1 MIIGTQDTPSQPQ
14 VAQVSPQD
22 IIFDVNAQDFEQR
35 VMAASMQTPVIVD
48 FWAPW
53 CAPCKQLM
61 PVLEKVVMAA
71 GGQVL
76 MAKVNLDDNPELA
89 QALRVQSVPMV
100 FGFFQGQPIDAFSG
114 VQPESKIR
122 EFVGKLVAAAKGA
135 QPDALDIDAALKG
148 AAQALNE
155 NDASTAHAIYSQI
168 LQQDALN
175 VAAYVGLVRCF
186 IAAGQL
192 EQAVAM
198 VDNAPEEISKASVFA
213 QARSALELAQIV
225 PDASLDD
232 LTAKITTDKDDHQA
246 RIDFAQG
253 LFAAGEKEAA
263 TDALL
268 ASIAIDREWNEGAAR
283 KELLKLFEAI
293 GHGDPLTLAARRKLS
308 SILFS

>member
-135 QPDALDIDAALKG
+135 QPDAIDIDAALKG

-232 LTAKITTDKDDHQA
+232 LAAKITTDKDDHQA
-246 RIDFAQG
+246 RIDLAQG

>member
-1 MIIGTQDTPSQPQ
+1 MIIGENTPPQPQ
-14 VAQVSPQD
+14 ETQPSPQD
-22 IIFDVNAQDFEQR
+22 IIFDVSAQDFEQR
-35 VMAASMQTPVIVD
+35 VMAASMQVPVIVD

-53 CAPCKQLM
+53 CGPCKQLM

-135 QPDALDIDAALKG
+135 EPDALDIDAALEG
-148 AAQALNE
+148 AAKALNE
-155 NDASTAHAIYSQI
+155 NDVSTAHAIYSQI

-186 IAAGQL
+186 IAAGQID
-192 EQAVAM
+192 QAVAM

-213 QARSALELAQIV
+213 QARTALELAQIV
-225 PDASLDD
+225 PDSSLDD
-232 LTAKITTDKDDHQA
+232 LAAKITKNKDDHQA
-246 RIDFAQG
+246 RIDLAQG

-268 ASIAIDREWNEGAAR
+268 ESITIDREWNEGAAR

>member
-1 MIIGTQDTPSQPQ
+1 MIIGEQGLPPEQSQ
-14 VAQVSPQD
+14 QVSPQD

-35 VMAASMQTPVIVD
+35 VMAASMQVPVIVD

-122 EFVGKLVAAAKGA
+122 EFVGKLVATAKGA
-135 QPDALDIDAALKG
+135 QPDALDIDAALEG
-148 AAQALNE
+148 AAKALNE

-186 IAAGQL
+186 IAAGQVD
-192 EQAVAM
+192 QAVAM
-198 VDNAPEEISKASVFA
+198 VDNAPEEISKASIFA

-225 PDASLDD
+225 PDSSLDD
-232 LTAKITTDKDDHQA
+232 LAAKITTDQNDHQA
-246 RIDFAQG
+246 RIDLAQG

-268 ASIAIDREWNEGAAR
+268 ESIAIDREWSDGAAR

-293 GHGDPLTLAARRKLS
+293 GHADPLTLTARRKLS

>member
-1 MIIGTQDTPSQPQ
+1 MIIGEQGLPPEQSQ
-14 VAQVSPQD
+14 QVSPQD

-35 VMAASMQTPVIVD
+35 VMAASMQVPVIVD

-53 CAPCKQLM
+53 CGPCKQLM
-61 PVLEKVVMAA
+61 PVLEKVVTAA

-122 EFVGKLVAAAKGA
+122 EFVGKLVATAKGA
-135 QPDALDIDAALKG
+135 QPDALDIDAALEG
-148 AAQALNE
+148 AAKALNE

-186 IAAGQL
+186 IAAGQID
-192 EQAVAM
+192 QAVAM

-225 PDASLDD
+225 PDSSLDD
-232 LTAKITTDKDDHQA
+232 LAAKITKDKNDHQA
-246 RIDFAQG
+246 RIDLAQG

-268 ASIAIDREWNEGAAR
+268 ESIAIDREWSDGAAR

-293 GHGDPLTLAARRKLS
+293 GHADPLTLTARRKLS

>member
-1 MIIGTQDTPSQPQ
+1 MIIGEQGLPPEQSQ
-14 VAQVSPQD
+14 QVSPQE
-22 IIFDVNAQDFEQR
+22 IIFDVSAQDFEQR
-35 VMAASMQTPVIVD
+35 VMAASMQMPVIVD

-53 CAPCKQLM
+53 CGPCKQLM

-100 FGFFQGQPIDAFSG
+100 FGFFQGQPVDAFSG

-135 QPDALDIDAALKG
+135 QPDAIDIDAALKG

-186 IAAGQL
+186 IAAGQID
-192 EQAVAM
+192 QAVAM
-198 VDNAPEEISKASVFA
+198 VDNAPEEISKASVFV

-225 PDASLDD
+225 PDSSLDEIR
-232 LTAKITTDKDDHQA
+232 AKITADKDNHQA
-246 RIDFAQG
+246 RIDLAQG

-268 ASIAIDREWNEGAAR
+268 ESITIDREWNDGAAR

-293 GHGDPLTLAARRKLS
+293 GNADPLTLAARRKLS

>member
-1 MIIGTQDTPSQPQ
+1 MIIGEQGLLSEQSQQ
-14 VAQVSPQD
+14 ASPQD
-22 IIFDVNAQDFEQR
+22 IIFDVTAQDFEQR
-35 VMAASMQTPVIVD
+35 VMAASMQVPVIVD
-48 FWAPW
+48 FWAPR
-53 CAPCKQLM
+53 CGPCKQLT
-61 PVLEKVVMAA
+61 PVLEAVVMAA

-76 MAKVNLDDNPELA
+76 MAKVNMDDNPELA
-89 QALRVQSVPMV
+89 EALRVQSVPMV
-100 FGFFQGQPIDAFSG
+100 FGFFQGQPVDAFSG

-122 EFVGKLVAAAKGA
+122 EFVNKLITVAKSA
-135 QPDALDIDAALKG
+135 QPDALDVDAALKG

-155 NDASTAHAIYSQI
+155 DDASTAHAIYSQI

-175 VAAYVGLVRCF
+175 AQAYVGLVRCF
-186 IAAGQL
+186 IAAGQID
-192 EQAVAM
+192 QAVAM

-225 PDASLDD
+225 PDSSLDEIR
-232 LTAKITTDKDDHQA
+232 AKITNDQNDHQS
-246 RIDFAQG
+246 RIDLAQG

-268 ASIAIDREWNEGAAR
+268 ESIIIDREWNDGAAR

-293 GHGDPLTLAARRKLS
+293 GHADPLALAARRKLS

>member
-1 MIIGTQDTPSQPQ
+1 MIIGEQGLPPEQSQ
-14 VAQVSPQD
+14 QVSPQE
-22 IIFDVNAQDFEQR
+22 IIFDVSAQDFEQR
-35 VMAASMQTPVIVD
+35 VMAASMQMPVIVD

-53 CAPCKQLM
+53 CGPCKQLM

-100 FGFFQGQPIDAFSG
+100 FGFFQGQPVDAFSG

-135 QPDALDIDAALKG
+135 QPDAIDIDAALKG

-186 IAAGQL
+186 IAAGQID
-192 EQAVAM
+192 QAVAM
-198 VDNAPEEISKASVFA
+198 VDNAPEEISKASVFV
-213 QARSALELAQIV
+213 QARSALKLAQIV
-225 PDASLDD
+225 PDSSLDEIR
-232 LTAKITTDKDDHQA
+232 AKITADKDNHQA
-246 RIDFAQG
+246 RIDLAQG

-268 ASIAIDREWNEGAAR
+268 ESITIDREWNDGAAR

-293 GHGDPLTLAARRKLS
+293 GNADPLTLAARRKLS

>member
-1 MIIGTQDTPSQPQ
+1 MIIGENTPPQPQ
-14 VAQVSPQD
+14 ATQASPQD
-22 IIFDVNAQDFEQR
+22 IIFDVSAQDFEQR
-35 VMAASMQTPVIVD
+35 VMAASMQVPVIVD

-53 CAPCKQLM
+53 CGPCKQLM

-135 QPDALDIDAALKG
+135 QPDALDIDAALEG
-148 AAQALNE
+148 AVQALNE
-155 NDASTAHAIYSQI
+155 GDASTAHAIYSQI

-186 IAAGQL
+186 IAAAQID
-192 EQAVAM
+192 QAVAM

-225 PDASLDD
+225 PDSSLDD
-232 LTAKITTDKDDHQA
+232 LTAKITKNKDDHQA
-246 RIDFAQG
+246 RIDLAQG
-253 LFAAGEKEAA
+253 LFAAGEKAAA

-268 ASIAIDREWNEGAAR
+268 ESITIDREWNDGAAR

-293 GHGDPLTLAARRKLS
+293 GHADPLTLAARRKLS